1 MYVPPVND
9 IARNHWKPVPF
20 LRLGIPFVAGISAAH
35 FLPVFPLANYLL
47 FILVLLWIIAEFI
60 PISRSIHLGLFRGAL
75 LLFVVFLTGFIRT
88 TPLLQPAKTPLS
100 GQDVQELA
108 LVLEQPFQPT
118 IKGFKTIAG
127 KFFIATNGRF
137 TRLPGKILVYAD
149 TSFKSRITTG
159 TVLLTRTKLLSL
171 PKAMNP
177 GTFDAAAY
185 YHKKQIIY
193 RCHLTRQSTRMAHN
207 NRGTFISRM
216 VEQLEQKCLKI
227 FEQFIEGKQERAIA
241 AALLI
246 GYKLELPAELINAY
260 RNTGIIHIIAISG
273 MHMALLFGLLH
284 KIVAPLRK
292 RKWLSHLVP
301 LLLLVAAWLFT
312 LLTGASP
319 SIVRAALVATLLV
332 LGEWWQKENNTYN
345 SVAATAVLL
354 LIYNPHYITDA
365 GFQLSFAAVTGILLF
380 SKTIALQWKGS
391 NKIITSVI
399 ELLAV
404 TLAAQLLTLPLL
416 LFHFHRF
423 PLLFLF
429 TNLIAVPLSTGIL
442 YLEIVLLAVQPFP
455 ALAEITGT
463 IIEHSIRWMNQW
475 AVNTA
480 QIPGTSIN
488 GVYLNWGQTLLLL
501 AGSFVLAQSFTRRNR
516 HLFLAGI
523 ICLFLVAGIGSIRQF
538 SIQRQHLLIVYQI
551 PRKTA
556 IHLLEADRQ
565 WLLTNGSG
573 EETAWTDQIMQT
585 AEWYWG
591 ARQQKKLQQTLI
603 NYPLIRSRNKQILLI
618 DGRNYTPSMIL
629 PPKADWVILMRNAK
643 VSLESLQTRLDCTQ
657 FVIDGSNQMWKI
669 REWKKEAA
677 QLHLQCHSTT
687 EQGAFIINL

>member
-1 MYVPPVND
+1 MNA

-35 FLPVFPLANYLL
+35 FLPALPAANNFLCLL
-47 FILVLLWIIAEFI
+47 GLLWL
-60 PISRSIHLGLFRGAL
+60 ISECMPVSRTKNLGTYRGAL
-75 LLFVVFLTGFIRT
+75 LLFMVLLAGFVRT
-88 TPLLQPAKTPLS
+88 SPLLQPANTSLS
-100 GQDVQELA
+100 GQDERKLA
-108 LVLEQPFQPT
+108 LVIEQPLQPT
-118 IKGFKTIAG
+118 NKGYKTIAG
-127 KFFIATNGRF
+127 KIFIVTNERF
-137 TRLPGKILVYAD
+137 TRLPGKILVHVD
-149 TSFKSRITTG
+149 TSLQPGITTG
-159 TVLLTRTKLLSL
+159 TVLITRTKLLAF

-177 GTFDAAAY
+177 GTFDASGY
-185 YHKKQIIY
+185 YQKKQIIY
-193 RCHLTRQSTRMAHN
+193 RCYLTGRHTRLAHI
-207 NRGTFISRM
+207 NRGPFISKM
-216 VEQLEQKCLKI
+216 VERLQQKCLKI
-227 FEQFIEGKQERAIA
+227 FERFITGKEERAIA

-246 GYKLELPAELINAY
+246 GYKLELPLELINAY
-260 RNTGIIHIIAISG
+260 RNTGIVHIIAISG

-292 RKWLSHLVP
+292 RKWLGHLVP
-301 LLLLVAAWLFT
+301 LLLLTDAWLFT

-332 LGEWWQKENNTYN
+332 LGEWWQKENNTFN
-345 SVAATAVLL
+345 TVAATAVLL
-354 LIYNPHYITDA
+354 LVYNPHYITDA
-365 GFQLSFAAVTGILLF
+365 GFQLSFAAVTGILLY
-380 SKTIALQWKGS
+380 SKAIALKWKSS
-391 NKIITSVI
+391 NRIINSVT

-442 YLEIVLLAVQPFP
+442 YLEIVLFAVQSCPT
-455 ALAEITGT
+455 LADITGT

-475 AVNTA
+475 AVTTA

-488 GVYLNWGQTLLLL
+488 GVYLNKGQTLLLL
-501 AGSFVLAQSFTRRNR
+501 AGAFVLAQSFIYRNK
-516 HLFLAGI
+516 HFFLLGMT
-523 ICLFLVAGIGSIRQF
+523 CLFLVAGIGSLRQL

-556 IHLLEADRQ
+556 IHLLESDRQ
-565 WLLTNGSG
+565 RLLTNSDG
-573 EETAWTDQIMQT
+573 EATAWTDQLVQT

-591 ARQQKKLQQTLI
+591 ARQKKQLQYTLI
-603 NYPLIRSRNKQILLI
+603 NFPLIQSPNKLILLI

-629 PPKADWVILMRNAK
+629 PPGADWVILMRNAN
-643 VSLESLQTRLDCTQ
+643 VSLEWLQKRLHCKQ

-677 QLHLQCHSTT
+677 HLHLQCHSTT
-687 EQGAFIINL
+687 EEGAFIINL